1 MLYLGVATSI
11 HEKVKI
17 IQALSRSM
25 NLDAEVDLE
34 QIAATLPPNFTGADF
49 SALTTEAY
57 MTAVQRRI
65 EELEVEISDFKKEQ
79 NIPVEDELLP
89 ETYLKLKYP
98 NDSIES
104 KSLITITQDDFN
116 TALQKVV
123 PSISMEELTR
133 YEQLREKY
141 SSNQK

>member
-11 HEKVKI
+11 NEKVKI